1 MKFGYLKNFSYLCIV
16 NEKQMDNLLL
26 HYYKVRRNNLIFN
39 KMVNIDNFLATNS
52 NKEFSI
58 DIHFKTMGQSDTEV
72 MYITITA
79 VELDTEQDYTVILNG
94 LPTPKNIK
102 KICDND
108 VEAAEEII
116 KDLKR
121 LAVGE
126 ARKYWNFDKDEW
138 EMNLDLVLKRYKESI
153 GIVETDD

>member
-1 MKFGYLKNFSYLCIV
+1 MI
-16 NEKQMDNLLL
+16 NL
-26 HYYKVRRNNLIFN
+26 
-39 KMVNIDNFLATNS
+39 DNFLATNS